1 MLASKTKGSHYQL
14 PPLTKGPHSRR
25 LGIIAYVATF
35 GGLLFGYDTGVING
49 ALEPLRRELQINA
62 TTEGFVVSIL
72 ILGAAVG
79 ALLGGRLADKA
90 GRRKTILYLAIV
102 FVVGTVLC
110 SLAPTWQLLALG
122 RFILGLAVGGASA
135 IVPVYLAEIAPQ
147 EQRGSLVTR
156 NEVMIVSGQFAAFV
170 INAVIYQIWGHHDF
184 IWRYMLIV
192 AVLPAIAL
200 LVGMI
205 FLPES
210 PRWLISQGKHKHAL
224 MVLEQVRDKERAA
237 AEIAEVEHLAQE
249 EEKTQ
254 TAGWSDLAVPWVRR
268 LVIIGALVG
277 VFSQFSG
284 INAVMYYG
292 SQLLQNAGFSAD
304 AAIVFN
310 TLNGFFSVSGVL
322 ICIFLINKISRRKM
336 IITGFVLTTTFHL
349 LIALT
354 ATLMPEGDAKMWM
367 ILVFV
372 LCFVISMQGAIGP
385 LSWLI
390 LSELFPLKIR
400 TFASGTAVTALWL
413 ANAVVAFV
421 FPPMIAGLG
430 IAGTFYCFFA
440 VGIVAVI
447 VLYKEL
453 PETGNKSLEQF
464 EEEFQTGFIEK
475 VKG

>member
-1 MLASKTKGSHYQL
+1 MAGHTKDSGHTL
-14 PPLTKGPHSRR
+14 PPLTRGPHSKR

-49 ALEPLRRELQINA
+49 ALEPLRRELQIGA
-62 TTEGFVVSIL
+62 TTEGLVVSIL

-79 ALLGGRLADKA
+79 ALAGGRLADRI
-90 GRRKTILYLAIV
+90 GRRQSILYLALI
-102 FVVGTVLC
+102 FIVGTVAC
-110 SLAPTWQLLALG
+110 SLAPSWQALAVG
-122 RFILGLAVGGASA
+122 RFVLGLAVGGASA
-135 IVPVYLAEIAPQ
+135 IVPVYLAEISPQ
-147 EQRGSLVTR
+147 EKRGSLVTR

-170 INAVIYQIWGHHDF
+170 INALLYQIWGHHDF

-210 PRWLISQGKHKHAL
+210 PRWLISQGRHGSAL
-224 MVLEQVRDKERAA
+224 LVLEQVRDKDRAA
-237 AEIAEVEHLAQE
+237 AEMAEVEHLAE
-249 EEKTQ
+249 EESHTQ
-254 TAGWSDLAVPWVRR
+254 TAGWSDLAVPWVRK

-292 SQLLQNAGFSAD
+292 SQLLESAGFSAD

-310 TLNGFFSVSGVL
+310 TLNGLFSVTGVL
-322 ICIFLINKISRRKM
+322 ICIFLINRISRRKM

-354 ATLMPEGDAKMWM
+354 AALLPESDLKMWL

-372 LCFVISMQGAIGP
+372 LCFVLSMQGAIGP

-400 TFASGTAVTALWL
+400 TFATGTAVTALWL

-421 FPPMIAGLG
+421 FPPLIASAG
-430 IAGTFYCFFA
+430 IAGTFFIFFA
-440 VGIVAVI
+440 IGVVAII
-447 VLYKEL
+447 VLYREL
-453 PETGNKSLEQF
+453 PETGGKSLEQF

-475 VKG
+475 VKR

>member
-1 MLASKTKGSHYQL
+1 M
-14 PPLTKGPHSRR
+14 
-25 LGIIAYVATF
+25 
-35 GGLLFGYDTGVING
+35 
-49 ALEPLRRELQINA
+49 
-62 TTEGFVVSIL
+62 
-72 ILGAAVG
+72 
-79 ALLGGRLADKA
+79 
-90 GRRKTILYLAIV
+90 
-102 FVVGTVLC
+102 
-110 SLAPTWQLLALG
+110 
-122 RFILGLAVGGASA
+122 
-135 IVPVYLAEIAPQ
+135 
-147 EQRGSLVTR
+147 
-156 NEVMIVSGQFAAFV
+156 

-336 IITGFVLTTTFHL
+336 IITL
-349 LIALT
+349 L
-354 ATLMPEGDAKMWM
+354 
-367 ILVFV
+367 
-372 LCFVISMQGAIGP
+372 S
-385 LSWLI
+385 
-390 LSELFPLKIR
+390 
-400 TFASGTAVTALWL
+400 
-413 ANAVVAFV
+413 
-421 FPPMIAGLG
+421 
-430 IAGTFYCFFA
+430 
-440 VGIVAVI
+440 
-447 VLYKEL
+447 
-453 PETGNKSLEQF
+453 
-464 EEEFQTGFIEK
+464 
-475 VKG
+475 

>member
-1 MLASKTKGSHYQL
+1 M

-79 ALLGGRLADKA
+79 ALLGGRLADA
-90 GRRKTILYLAIV
+90 IGRRKTILYLAII
-102 FVVGTVLC
+102 FIVGTVLC
-110 SLAPTWQLLALG
+110 SLAPNWEALAVG

-135 IVPVYLAEIAPQ
+135 IVPVYLAEISPQ
-147 EQRGSLVTR
+147 ETRGSLVTR

-170 INAVIYQIWGHHDF
+170 INAILYQIWGHHDF

-210 PRWLISQGKHKHAL
+210 PRWLISQGQHKNAL
-224 MVLEQVRDKERAA
+224 VVLEQVRDKERAA
-237 AEIAEVEHLAQE
+237 AEMAEVEHLAE
-249 EEKTQ
+249 EENKTQ
-254 TAGWSDLAVPWVRR
+254 TAGWADLAVPWVRK

-292 SQLLQNAGFSAD
+292 SQLLENAGFSAD

-310 TLNGFFSVSGVL
+310 TLNGLFSVSGVL
-322 ICIFLINKISRRKM
+322 ICIYLINKISRRKM

-354 ATLMPEGDAKMWM
+354 AQLLPEGDLKMWL

-400 TFASGTAVTALWL
+400 TFATGVAVTCLWL
-413 ANAVVAFV
+413 ANALVAFV
-421 FPPMIAGLG
+421 FPPLIAGLG
-430 IAGTFYCFFA
+430 IAGTFFIFF
-440 VGIVAVI
+440 GIGVVAII
-447 VLYKEL
+447 VLHREL
-453 PETGNKSLEQF
+453 PETGGKSLEQF

-475 VKG
+475 VKGSAQ